1 MAKTI
6 GACLYLPVISSLRDV
21 CEQAFDLLRAGDL
34 VGARHHLDKAR
45 ILRSRISKRVDELR
59 SLTIEEWAD
68 DLENDND
75 HATAFTEVAAAV
87 NETSEAIFNWLSNVI
102 NQISEKELLLTRE
115 GCSLFL
121 DAKLPMIWDFQ
132 NDIVVLDDAHQEII
146 TEVLLE
152 RGQRKIIRIRR
163 DNHSIENESLNVK
176 SVLHTVVDLNPD
188 EKIQT
193 EQLAVFQDRDLPA
206 LTFIGQ
212 SSSEESR
219 IVYDEVIRK
228 LQAVLLGQM
237 SVRAWPRIFC
247 QQLIANLPS
256 LMGKQSIDVLKRVM
270 SGRSALLASPGPS
283 LMDSLEAIKEFRD
296 CFVLF
301 CPIRSLKV
309 LFEAGIE
316 PDYAVHVD
324 ATDFSE
330 FIPNNHKLRR
340 ITLITTDYTH
350 RSILEAPFSDFI
362 IAPDPALIGNELS
375 KALHGDSP
383 PELNGGGVA
392 TCTVALLAQLEISSI
407 TLVGQD
413 LSLSRGTYAGGGSLG
428 GHAKGEEITYLP
440 CKAIG
445 GGEVETKSDYLWF
458 IGEMTN
464 IAAHFDGKLKFFNS
478 TAAGAFLE
486 NWEHLPLNNQH
497 PAVKGSRHEVNRSEK
512 DQSSDIIS
520 KGPITP
526 SEVTFAIE
534 SEVQKLQKVA
544 QHCIEL
550 VVEIDLILKE
560 DRVDVRKLEH
570 IEDRL
575 NEIVNEKGSIVRF
588 YSSSARMAFAASL
601 KSVTSLDENLTV
613 SAQYYSAL
621 GANARRLADLLNNA
635 VRQLG
640 L

>member
-1 MAKTI
+1 M
-6 GACLYLPVISSLRDV
+6 YLPVITSLGNIY
-21 CEQAFDLLRAGDL
+21 EQAFEQLRAGDF
-34 VGARHHLDKAR
+34 VGARLHLDKAR

-68 DLENDND
+68 DLGNDNNS
-75 HATAFTEVAAAV
+75 AAEFAEIAAV
-87 NETSEAIFNWLSNVI
+87 VNGTSDAIFNWLTNVI
-102 NQISEKELLLTRE
+102 NQISESELLLTHE

-121 DAKLPMIWDFQ
+121 DAKLPMIWDFMH
-132 NDIVVLDDAHQEII
+132 DIVVLDDTHQEII

-163 DNHSIENESLNVK
+163 DDDSSENKNLNAK
-176 SVLHTVVDLNPD
+176 TGRHTIVDLFLG
-188 EKIQT
+188 EKVQT

-206 LTFIGQ
+206 LTFIGL
-212 SSSEESR
+212 SSNEESSV
-219 IVYDEVIRK
+219 VYDEVIKK
-228 LQAVLLGQM
+228 LQAVLLGQL
-237 SVRAWPRIFC
+237 SVKAWPRIFC

-256 LMGKQSIDVLKRVM
+256 LVGKQSLNVLKQQT
-270 SGRSALLASPGPS
+270 SGKPALLASPGPS
-283 LMDSLEAIKEFRD
+283 LMDSLQAIKEFRD
-296 CFVLF
+296 YFVLF

-330 FIPNNHKLRR
+330 FIPLDDKLRR
-340 ITLITTDYTH
+340 VTLITTDYTH
-350 RSILEAPFSDFI
+350 RSILDAPFSDFI

-375 KALHGDSP
+375 KALHGGNP

-392 TCTVALLAQLEISSI
+392 TCTVAFLAQLDISSI

-428 GHAKGEEITYLP
+428 GHASDEEITYLP

-464 IAAHFDGKLKFFNS
+464 IAAHFDGKVRFYNS
-478 TAAGAFLE
+478 TASGAFLE
-486 NWEHLPLNNQH
+486 NWEHLPLNNAH
-497 PAVKGSRHEVNRSEK
+497 PVVKDSRHEVKRLES
-512 DQSSDIIS
+512 DQSSTIIS
-520 KGPITP
+520 KVPITP
-526 SEVTFAIE
+526 DEVLFAIK
-534 SEVQKLQKVA
+534 SEVQKLQKVT

-550 VVEIDLILKE
+550 VAEIDLTLKE
-560 DRVDVRKLEH
+560 DGVDVRELEH
-570 IEDRL
+570 IEGRL

-601 KSVTSLDENLTV
+601 KSVTSLNENLTV

-621 GANARRLADLLNNA
+621 GANARRLAELLDNA
-635 VRQLG
+635 VRQLDRQASY
-640 L
+640 